1 MVVKAVFFDVGE
13 TLVDETRQWGGWAD
27 WLGVPRFTFF
37 AVLGAVI
44 ARGEHHVR
52 AFDHF
57 RPDFDLDTAR
67 EQRRREGWRDG
78 FEAGDLYPDA
88 VPCLA
93 TLRGQGYFVGIA
105 GNQPVEAAAA
115 LEALGIPA
123 DLLATSAASG
133 VAKPSPAFFA
143 RVLET
148 AKDRI
153 GIRRPSEVAYVGDH
167 PRNDIAAAADAGLTT
182 VFIHRGP
189 WAIADGGGPDAA
201 RADIRLDSL
210 AELPQA
216 LQRHGAESGFY
227 PPDFR

>member
-1 MVVKAVFFDVGE
+1 MAVKAVFFDVGE
-13 TLVDETRQWGGWAD
+13 TLVDETRQWGAWAD

-37 AVLGAVI
+37 AVLGAGI

-57 RPDFDLDTAR
+57 RPDFDLDAAR
-67 EQRRREGWRDG
+67 DQRRREGWRDG
-78 FEAGDLYPDA
+78 FEPGDLYADA
-88 VPCLA
+88 VPCLRA
-93 TLRGQGYFVGIA
+93 LREQGYFVGIA

-123 DLLATSAASG
+123 DLLATSAACG
-133 VAKPSPAFFA
+133 VAKPSPAFFE

-148 AKDRI
+148 AKDRV
-153 GIRRPSEVAYVGDH
+153 GIRRPGEVAYVGDH

-182 VFIHRGP
+182 VFVRRGP
-189 WAIADGGGPDAA
+189 WAIAEADGPDAA

-216 LQRHGAESGFY
+216 LQRLGAAGGL
-227 PPDFR
+227 